1 MTDLFSFKGEQDFAM
16 IPNQQIT
23 SPEIILLPFNRS
35 FSLNLIKCGDL
46 LKIRG
51 FIVNRNKI
59 EKLMNESL
67 EFSFGYE
74 SCIQIPFSFL
84 IRSEKNGMNFFKRDD
99 EIYCFINFPHYYFF
113 NHKIP
118 MMKLKY
124 SDFSVKV
131 TNQTSD
137 YNIQIVLDKYFLDE
151 KEKIKYNS
159 ELDVEFCHN
168 IRNIQHFKI
177 PLDHQKMTDDNL
189 YTYKTDICASFLTQ
203 GLFIV
208 KDAGSFMTELYEINI
223 KFNDNITALHYDINL
238 LNVYNEDVGKLIYYG
253 FNVDEKHDST
263 NVVGCL
269 NLSRVEKVTITIK
282 IKLFDEKPDEYL
294 DIYMPNWNTLM
305 YKQGL
310 AGVKYGL

>member
-1 MTDLFSFKGEQDFAM
+1 MSDLFHFRGVQDVAM

-35 FSLNLIKCGDL
+35 LSLRHGDL
-46 LKIRG
+46 MKIKG

-59 EKLMNESL
+59 EKLMDEHL
-67 EFSFGYE
+67 EFSFGHDE
-74 SCIQIPFSFL
+74 ALRVPFSFL
-84 IRSEKNGMNFFKRDD
+84 IRSDKNGMTFFKRDD
-99 EIYCFINFPHYYFF
+99 VIYCFINFPHDYFF

-118 MMKLKY
+118 MIKLKY
-124 SDFSVKV
+124 IDFNVKV

-137 YNIQIVLDKYFLDE
+137 YNVEIVLDKYFLDE

-168 IRNIQHFKI
+168 IRNIQYFKI
-177 PLDHQKMTDDNL
+177 PLSKIENNL
-189 YTYKTDICASFLTQ
+189 YTYKTDVEASLLTQ

-208 KDAGSFMTELYEINI
+208 KDNVFFRTEFYNVTI
-223 KFNDNITALHYDINL
+223 KLNNNVSALNYDVNL
-238 LNVYNEDVGKLIYYG
+238 LNIYNEDVVKLIYYG
-253 FNVDEKHDST
+253 FNIDEKHDST

-269 NLSRVEKVTITIK
+269 NLSRVDNVTITIE
-282 IKLFDEKPDEYL
+282 IKLFDENHDEYL
-294 DIYMPNWNTLM
+294 DIYMPNWNILM

-310 AGVKYGL
+310 AGVRFTK